1 MPINKVEGDNA
12 ANPID
17 LGYTADAEG
26 DQIDNN
32 DAADLSNDD
41 VVDGFGG
48 DDTIS
53 SEDGNDTVYA
63 GSGNDSVD
71 GGIGNDVIFGDSNSP
86 DAGGRESFEWDL
98 APDPNDAAP
107 IESGDPISGFT
118 QNTGT
123 VDVTFSQLAATGPST
138 TDFAA
143 NPQTVDGIDTDGAP
157 ADPNSSLATDLGS
170 EGTFTDLK
178 LEFSEGVENIS
189 FRINDVDGNEN
200 IRVYAFDEFDNLV
213 PVTLT
218 GGAAILTNS
227 ATQVEGTGASATL
240 GDDSADNSVLVDIA
254 GPAVSLVIRYEVTGP
269 DADGINVTDVYFD
282 APGGAIDTGAPGD
295 DTLLGGDGDDSLFGE
310 EGDDVLTGGA
320 GADSIEGGDDQ
331 DLIIGG
337 TAGDVADGGSTGVD
351 NDTLD
356 LSDSGPLR
364 VAEEATDPDGNST
377 SGRIEFLDGDGA
389 VTGKMTFREIEN
401 LILPEN
407 NAPVT
412 GDDTA
417 TTDEDTSVDIPVL
430 ANDSDPDGDLLT
442 VTDATAPNGTVVIN
456 PDNTLTYTPNPD
468 YNGPDEITY
477 TVDDGNGGTAT
488 GTVAVTVTP
497 VNDAP
502 VAGDDAVP
510 TDFETAIDIPVLGN
524 DTDVDGDTLR
534 VDSVGPASNGT
545 TAINPDGTLAYTPD
559 AGFSGTDT
567 FDYTVTDDNG
577 GTDTAT
583 VTVTVA
589 DAPPPTRD
597 GIVDGTAGDDLI
609 DTAYAGDPDGDFVDA
624 GDAILPGAAPDD
636 DSIRAGDGDDTIL
649 AGLGDDQVDAGD
661 GSDSVFG
668 GVGDDLID
676 TSAPL
681 SSAPLPD
688 LGFPPV
694 VPVDGDPEN
703 DRDFVSGGDGNDTI
717 TTGDDADTI
726 TGGAGDDLID
736 GGIDADVIDGDD
748 GNDTIV
754 GSEGSDTI
762 RAGEG
767 DDLVYG
773 GLDPRFPDELN
784 IPDAIDP
791 VTNNGQDLI
800 FGEDGNDTIFGQDD
814 DDTIFGGSGDDV
826 IDGGIDDDVI
836 DGNDGNDDLSG
847 GDGDDSVRGQAGAD
861 TLDGGLGD
869 DTLAGGADDD
879 ILSGGAGDDSL
890 RGQGGNDTLDGGEG
904 SDVLAGGAGD
914 DTIFGGAGDDDI
926 RGQGGNNLIAGDGG
940 DDIIGG
946 GLGDDTVTGGDG
958 NDLIIGQTG
967 DDLLSGDAGD
977 DTIEGGNGDDTILGG
992 EGADLL
998 LGRADSDVFRDVGA
1012 GETVDGGTGT
1022 TADGVDFDTL
1032 DLTGA
1037 GAFRVVDETVDPDG
1051 DSTSGTVE
1059 FLDGAGAVT
1068 GTLQFREIENLIP
1081 CFTPGTVIATP
1092 RGEKLV
1098 EELQVGD
1105 RIITR
1110 DNGLQEIRWIGH
1122 RALGGQELIK
1132 SPHLKPVLIRA
1143 GALGQGLPERDML
1156 VSPQHRILL
1165 NNERAALYFEE
1176 REVLAAAKHLT
1187 GLDGVDTVES
1197 SGTTYIHFMFDQHEV
1212 VLSNGAWTES
1222 FQPGEQVLD
1231 GMGSAQRD
1239 EIYDLFPELRD
1250 VKGLEAYQ
1258 SARRSLKRHEA
1269 QLLVK

>member
-12 ANPID
+12 ANLID
-17 LGYTADAEG
+17 LGYTGDVEG

-32 DAADLSNDD
+32 DAADQSNDD

-48 DDTIS
+48 DDTIL

-71 GGIGNDVIFGDSNSP
+71 GGIGNDVIFGDSSSP

-98 APDPNDAAP
+98 APDPNDTAP
-107 IESGDPISGFT
+107 IESGDPITGFV

-123 VDVTFSQLAATGPST
+123 VDVTYSQLVATGSST
-138 TDFAA
+138 TEFAA
-143 NPQTVDGIDTDGAP
+143 NPQTVDGIVTDGSP
-157 ADPNSSLATDLGS
+157 ADPGSSLAADLN
-170 EGTFTDLK
+170 EIGTFTDLK
-178 LEFSEGVENIS
+178 LEFSGGVENIS
-189 FRINDVDGNEN
+189 FRINDLDGSEN
-200 IRVYAFDEFDNLV
+200 IRVYAFDEFDNLI

-218 GGAAILTNS
+218 GGAAVVVNS
-227 ATQVEGTGASATL
+227 ENEAEGSGTSATL
-240 GDDSADNSVLVDIA
+240 ADDDSDNSVLVDIP
-254 GPAVSLVIRYEVTGP
+254 GPAVSLVIRYQETDF

-282 APGGAIDTGAPGD
+282 APGGAIDTGVPGD

-310 EGDDVLTGGA
+310 AGDDVLTGGA

-331 DLIIGG
+331 DLIVGG
-337 TAGDVADGGSTGVD
+337 TAGDLADGGSTGVD

-356 LSDSGPLR
+356 LSGSGPLR
-364 VAEEATDPDGNST
+364 VAEQTTDPDGNST

-389 VTGKMTFREIEN
+389 VTSEMTFREIEN
-401 LILPEN
+401 LILPDN
-407 NAPVT
+407 TPPTTV
-412 GDDTA
+412 DDTA

-430 ANDSDPDGDLLT
+430 ANDDDPDGDPLT
-442 VTDATAPNGTVVIN
+442 VTEATAPNGTVVIN
-456 PDNTLTYTPNPD
+456 PDNTLTYTPDPD
-468 YNGPDEITY
+468 FNGPDEITY

-488 GTVAVTVTP
+488 GTVAVTVSP

-545 TAINPDGTLAYTPD
+545 TAINADGTLAYTPN

-583 VTVTVA
+583 VTVTVTVGTA
-589 DAPPPTRD
+589 PPTRD
-597 GIVDGTAGDDLI
+597 GIVDGTPGDDLI

-649 AGLGDDQVDAGD
+649 AGLGDDQIEAGD

-668 GVGDDLID
+668 GAGDDTID

-681 SSAPLPD
+681 ATSPLPD
-688 LGFPPV
+688 LGFPPL
-694 VPVDGDPEN
+694 VPVDPDPEN

-726 TGGAGDDLID
+726 TGGAGDDVID
-736 GGIDADVIDGDD
+736 GGIDADLIE
-748 GNDTIV
+748 GNDGADTII
-754 GSEGSDTI
+754 GGEGSDTI
-762 RAGEG
+762 RVGAG

-773 GLDPRFPDELN
+773 GLDPSFPDELN
-784 IPDAIDP
+784 IPDATDP

-800 FGEDGNDTIFGQDD
+800 FGEAGNDTIFGQDD
-814 DDTIFGGSGDDV
+814 DDTIFGGTGDDV
-826 IDGGIDDDVI
+826 IDGGIDNDVI

-847 GDGDDSVRGQAGAD
+847 GDGDDSLRGQAGAD

-869 DTLAGGADDD
+869 DTLAGGD
-879 ILSGGAGDDSL
+879 GDDVLTDDAGSNL
-890 RGQGGNDTLDGGEG
+890 LLGQAGNDSILGGSG
-904 SDVLAGGAGD
+904 DDTISGGAGD
-914 DTIFGGAGDDDI
+914 DTIDSGD
-926 RGQGGNNLIAGDGG
+926 G
-940 DDIIGG
+940 DDIITAGV
-946 GLGDDTVTGGDG
+946 GDDEVTGGAG
-958 NDLIIGQTG
+958 NDSIRGQDG
-967 DDLLSGDAGD
+967 DDVLSGGDGD
-977 DTIEGGNGDDTILGG
+977 DTIQGGNGNDTISGG
-992 EGADLL
+992 DGVDNLQ
-998 LGRADSDVFRDVGA
+998 GRADADVFLDAGA
-1012 GETVDGGTGT
+1012 GDTVDGGTGDT
-1022 TADGVDFDTL
+1022 GGGDFDTL
-1032 DLTGA
+1032 DLTGQ
-1037 GAFRVVDETVDPDG
+1037 GPLRVVGQTVDADG

-1059 FLDGAGAVT
+1059 FLDADGVVT
-1068 GTLQFREIENLIP
+1068 GALQFREIENLIP

-1122 RALGGQELIK
+1122 RALGGQDLIK

>member
-17 LGYTADAEG
+17 LGYITDVEG

-32 DAADLSNDD
+32 DAADGSNDD

-48 DDTIS
+48 DDTIL

-63 GSGNDSVD
+63 GSGSDSVD
-71 GGIGNDVIFGDSNSP
+71 GGIGNDVIFGDSSSP

-98 APDPNDAAP
+98 APDPDDAAP
-107 IESGDPISGFT
+107 IESGDPITGFT

-143 NPQTVDGIDTDGAP
+143 NPQTVDGIDTDGTP
-157 ADPNSSLATDLGS
+157 ADPNSSLAVDLDS
-170 EGTFTDLK
+170 ERTFTDIK
-178 LEFSEGVENIS
+178 LEFSGGVENIS
-189 FRINDVDGNEN
+189 FRINDLDGDEN
-200 IRVYAFDEFDNLV
+200 IRVFAFDEFDNLV
-213 PVTLT
+213 PVSLT
-218 GGAAILTNS
+218 PGAGVIAPGS
-227 ATQVEGTGASATL
+227 DVAEGTHSSATL
-240 GDDSADNSVLVDIA
+240 ADDDADNSVLVDIP
-254 GPAVSLVIRYEVTGP
+254 GPAVSLVIRYAESGP
-269 DADGINVTDVYFD
+269 DSDGINVTDVYFD
-282 APGGAIDTGAPGD
+282 APGGAIDTGVPGD

-356 LSDSGPLR
+356 LSGSGPLR
-364 VAEEATDPDGNST
+364 VAEETTDPDGNST

-389 VTGKMTFREIEN
+389 VTGEMTFREIEN

-407 NAPVT
+407 NPPVT
-412 GDDTA
+412 VDDTA
-417 TTDEDTSVDIPVL
+417 VTDEDTSVDIPVL
-430 ANDSDPDGDLLT
+430 ANDSDPDGD
-442 VTDATAPNGTVVIN
+442 
-456 PDNTLTYTPNPD
+456 
-468 YNGPDEITY
+468 
-477 TVDDGNGGTAT
+477 
-488 GTVAVTVTP
+488 
-497 VNDAP
+497 
-502 VAGDDAVP
+502 
-510 TDFETAIDIPVLGN
+510 
-524 DTDVDGDTLR
+524 TLR
-534 VDSVGPASNGT
+534 VDSVGPAGNGT
-545 TAINPDGTLAYTPD
+545 TAINPDGTVAYTPN

-567 FDYTVTDDNG
+567 FEYTVTDDNG

-583 VTVTVA
+583 VTVIVGDT
-589 DAPPPTRD
+589 PPTRD
-597 GIVDGTAGDDLI
+597 GIVDGTPGDDLI
-609 DTAYAGDPDGDFVDA
+609 DTDYTGDPDGDLVDA

-636 DSIRAGDGDDTIL
+636 DSIRAGDGDDTVL
-649 AGLGDDQVDAGD
+649 AGRGDDQVDAGD

-688 LGFPPV
+688 LGFPPL

-726 TGGAGDDLID
+726 TGGAGDDVID

-784 IPDAIDP
+784 IPDATDP

-800 FGEDGNDTIFGQDD
+800 FGQGGNDTIFGQDD
-814 DDTIFGGSGDDV
+814 DDTIFGGTGDDV
-826 IDGGIDDDVI
+826 IDGGIDNDVI
-836 DGNDGNDDLSG
+836 EGGDGDDSLDGNNGDDSLSG
-847 GDGDDSVRGQAGAD
+847 GDGDDSLRGQA
-861 TLDGGLGD
+861 
-869 DTLAGGADDD
+869 
-879 ILSGGAGDDSL
+879 
-890 RGQGGNDTLDGGEG
+890 GNDTLDGGDG
-904 SDVLAGGAGD
+904 DDVLAGGDGD
-914 DTIFGGAGDDDI
+914 DTISGGAGDDNI
-926 RGQGGNNLIAGDGG
+926 RGQSGSNLIAGGDG
-940 DDIIGG
+940 DDTINSGF
-946 GLGDDTVTGGDG
+946 GDDTVTGGAGD
-958 NDLIIGQTG
+958 DSISGQTG
-967 DDLLSGDAGD
+967 DDLLSGGVGD
-977 DTIEGGNGDDTILGG
+977 DTVEGGNGDDTISGG

-998 LGRADSDVFRDVGA
+998 LGRADADVFIDVGA
-1012 GETVDGGTGT
+1012 GDTVDGGTGVT
-1022 TADGVDFDTL
+1022 SGEDFDTL
-1032 DLTGA
+1032 DLTGL
-1037 GAFRVVDETVDPDG
+1037 GPFRVVDETVDPDR
-1051 DSTSGTVE
+1051 DSSSGTVE
-1059 FLDGAGAVT
+1059 FLDGDGVVT
-1068 GTLQFREIENLIP
+1068 GALEFREIENLIP

-1122 RALGGQELIK
+1122 RALGGQDLIK
-1132 SPHLKPVLIRA
+1132 SPHLRPVLIRA

-1269 QLLVK
+1269 RLLVK

>member
-17 LGYTADAEG
+17 LGYTADIEG

-32 DAADLSNDD
+32 DAADGSNDD

-48 DDTIS
+48 DDTIL

-63 GSGNDSVD
+63 GSGNDIVD
-71 GGIGNDVIFGDSNSP
+71 GGTGDDVIFGDSSSP
-86 DAGGRESFEWDL
+86 DAGGRESFEWDQ

-107 IESGDPISGFT
+107 IESGDPIAGFV

-123 VDVTFSQLAATGPST
+123 VDVTFSQLTATGPST
-138 TDFAA
+138 TEFAG
-143 NPQTVDGIDTDGAP
+143 NPQNVDGIDTDGAP
-157 ADPNSSLATDLGS
+157 ADPNSSLAVDLGS
-170 EGTFTDLK
+170 ERTFTDIK
-178 LEFSEGVENIS
+178 LEFAGGVENIS
-189 FRINDVDGNEN
+189 FRINDLDGDEN
-200 IRVYAFDEFDNLV
+200 IRVFAFDEFDNLI

-218 GGAAILTNS
+218 PGAAVVVPGVDV
-227 ATQVEGTGASATL
+227 AEGTHSSATL
-240 GDDSADNSVLVDIA
+240 ADDDADNSVLVNIP
-254 GPAVSLVIRYEVTGP
+254 GPAVSLVIRYAESGP
-269 DADGINVTDVYFD
+269 DSDGINVTDVYFD
-282 APGGAIDTGAPGD
+282 APGGAIDTGVPGD
-295 DTLLGGDGDDSLFGE
+295 DTLTGGDGDDSLFGE
-310 EGDDVLTGGA
+310 EGDDLLTGGA

-331 DLIIGG
+331 DVIIGG

-356 LSDSGPLR
+356 LSGSGPLR
-364 VAEEATDPDGNST
+364 VAEETADADGNST
-377 SGRIEFLDGDGA
+377 SGRIEFLDGDGE
-389 VTGKMTFREIEN
+389 VTGEMTFREIEN
-401 LILPEN
+401 LILPEPPTN
-407 NAPVT
+407 NPPVT
-412 GDDTA
+412 VDDTA
-417 TTDEDTSVDIPVL
+417 TTDEDTAVDIPVL
-430 ANDSDPDGDLLT
+430 LNDSDPDGDPLT
-442 VTDATAPNGTVVIN
+442 VTGATAPNGTVTIN
-456 PDNTLTYTPNPD
+456 PDNTLTYSPD
-468 YNGPDEITY
+468 PDFNGPDEITY

-502 VAGDDAVP
+502 VAGDDAIP
-510 TDFETAIDIPVLGN
+510 TGFETTVDIPVLVN

-534 VDSVGPASNGT
+534 VDSIGAAGNGT
-545 TAINPDGTLAYTPD
+545 TSVNADGTIAYTPD

-583 VTVTVA
+583 VTVTVG
-589 DAPPPTRD
+589 DDPTPPTRD
-597 GIVDGTAGDDLI
+597 GIVDGTPGDDLI
-609 DTAYAGDPDGDFVDA
+609 DTAYTGDPDGDFVDA

-649 AGLGDDQVDAGD
+649 AGLGDDQVEGGD

-668 GVGDDLID
+668 GAGDDLLD

-681 SSAPLPD
+681 SSEPLPD
-688 LGFPPV
+688 LGFPPL
-694 VPVDGDPEN
+694 VPADGDPEN

-717 TTGDDADTI
+717 FTGDDADTI
-726 TGGAGDDLID
+726 TGGAGDDFID
-736 GGIDADVIDGDD
+736 AGIDADLIDGDD

-767 DDLVYG
+767 DDLVFG
-773 GLDPRFPDELN
+773 GLDPSFPDELN
-784 IPDAIDP
+784 IPDATDP

-800 FGEDGNDTIFGQDD
+800 FGQGGNDTIFGQDD
-814 DDTIFGGSGDDV
+814 DDTIFGGTGDDL
-826 IDGGIDDDVI
+826 IDGGIDNDVI
-836 DGNDGNDDLSG
+836 DGNDGNDTLLGGDGDDAIRGQAGEDSLDGGLGNDTLSG
-847 GDGDDSVRGQAGAD
+847 GDGDDTITGGVGDDAIRGQAGNDLIA
-861 TLDGGLGD
+861 GD
-869 DTLAGGADDD
+869 DGNDT
-879 ILSGGAGDDSL
+879 ISSGAGDDTID
-890 RGQGGNDTLDGGEG
+890 GGAGADVITAGIGND
-904 SDVLAGGAGD
+904 DVAGGAGD
-914 DTIFGGAGDDDI
+914 DFI
-926 RGQGGNNLIAGDGG
+926 RGQDG
-940 DDIIGG
+940 DDV
-946 GLGDDTVTGGDG
+946 LSGGDG
-958 NDLIIGQTG
+958 ND
-967 DDLLSGDAGD
+967 
-977 DTIEGGNGDDTILGG
+977 TIQGGNGNDTISGG
-992 EGADLL
+992 PGADNLQ
-998 LGRADSDVFRDVGA
+998 GRADADVFLDVGA
-1012 GETVDGGTGT
+1012 GDTVDGGTGDT
-1022 TADGVDFDTL
+1022 GGGDFDTL
-1032 DLTGA
+1032 DLTGQ
-1037 GAFRVVDETVDPDG
+1037 GPLRVVGQTTDADG

-1059 FLDGAGAVT
+1059 FLDTDGAVT
-1068 GTLQFREIENLIP
+1068 GALQFREIENLIP

-1110 DNGLQEIRWIGH
+1110 DNGLQEIRWIGS

-1143 GALGQGLPERDML
+1143 GALGHGLPERDML

-1231 GMGSAQRD
+1231 GMGSEQRD

-1258 SARRSLKRHEA
+1258 VARRSLKRHEA